1 MTDTVVE
8 VVDVDQLR
16 SRVVEL
22 GEQIGRDF
30 AGQNPVLVGI
40 LNGAVPFLADLVR
53 ACPIELEVDFLG
65 LTRFGEGGRID
76 IAFDCAVDLTDRHV
90 ILVEDIVD
98 TGLTLRS
105 LRAMIDI
112 RRPAS
117 VSTVTLIDKSARRLV
132 DIPLEY
138 RGFEVGDEF
147 LIGFG
152 MDWEGRYRNLPSL
165 WAVMDLPAFVSDPSC
180 LHRAVLGIE
189 SDSLGS

>member
-8 VVDVDQLR
+8 VVSVEQLR
-16 SRVVEL
+16 TRVLEL
-22 GEQIGRDF
+22 GQEIGRDY
-30 AGQNPVLVGI
+30 ADRVPVLVGV

-53 ACPIELEVDFLG
+53 ACPIDLEVDFLG
-65 LTRFGEGGRID
+65 LTRFGEGGRVD

-90 ILVEDIVD
+90 LLVEDIVD
-98 TGLTLRS
+98 TGFTLRS
-105 LRAMIDI
+105 LRTMIDI

-132 DIPLEY
+132 DVPLEY

-152 MDWEGRYRNLPSL
+152 MDWEGGYRNLPSL
-165 WAVMDLPAFVSDPSC
+165 WAVMDLPAFVTDPSC
-180 LHRAVLGIE
+180 LRRAVLGTE
-189 SDSLGS
+189 DDSVGA